1 MSKLLQNYHIV
12 LDGIDKAGKDL
23 VRSYIYYLGKQKFI
37 CTARGYMSMVA
48 YSNLNNRGYQYDM
61 STQKS
66 IVNVLLTVDKEDW
79 LIRCKNTGE
88 KVIDYEKHTS
98 EFHKVFTDLQ
108 NAGYEV
114 LLYNTSAMTPYQIAK
129 DIIEKLNEIE
139 VEYAK

>member
-1 MSKLLQNYHIV
+1 
-12 LDGIDKAGKDL
+12 
-23 VRSYIYYLGKQKFI
+23 
-37 CTARGYMSMVA
+37 MVA

-61 STQKS
+61 STQKN

-88 KVIDYEKHTS
+88 TVIDYEKHTT
-98 EFHKVFTDLQ
+98 EFRKVFNDLQ

-129 DIIEKLNEIE
+129 DIVEMLNKIE